1 MLISYDVKRKK
12 TKKIKKNTIA
22 HIEKRIEIN
31 INIYIYIYTYK
42 INIDSI
48 LFFRKFRNEMKKKI
62 KKL

>member
-1 MLISYDVKRKK
+1 MLISYDVKKKK

-31 INIYIYIYTYK
+31 INIYIYTYK

>member
-31 INIYIYIYTYK
+31 INIYIYTYK